1 MQILTDFLGIKDL
14 IPHGFCL
21 SWSSTLLWLHVIS
34 DAVIAL
40 SYYFIPL
47 TVVTFLKRRKDIP
60 YSSLIVLSC
69 AFIVACGTT
78 HFLSIVTIWIPLYW
92 LDGVIKALT
101 AIISLITAIVLLRV
115 VPEAL
120 QLPSTVKLLRA
131 EIQERKKAQRSEN
144 RALRSLQESEERLR
158 LVLEGA
164 DLGFWDWNIVT
175 GEVKRNEIWAKMLGY
190 SYKEIK
196 NSTRQWTDFIHPD
209 DREKAWQSI
218 YDTLEGRSPAHK
230 IEYRMLHKDGG
241 IRWILDHANVMQRD
255 TNGKPTRMC
264 GTHIDITERKHA
276 EIKLRIASTIFESQE
291 GMFVTDANSVILQVN
306 DSLTKI
312 TGYMAEDIINKTPRM
327 FSSGRHDKA
336 FYKQLWQAITENGA
350 WQGEIWNRRKNG
362 EIYPQWLTITAV
374 KSDNDHYVSHYV
386 ATLIDITER
395 KNNEERIHHLAF
407 HDPLTNLP
415 NRYLLHERLEHY
427 IKLERRNGDQTAVLM
442 LDLDKFKAVNDTFGH
457 LAGDELLQQ
466 VAKRISQRLRGS
478 DMVARLGGDEF
489 ILLIHN
495 INQTQLVGKIAE
507 DIITALSRPFTL
519 SQGNTVE
526 IGASI
531 GISIHPQ
538 QGDSPELLIKNADA
552 ALYHAKN
559 NGRGCFA
566 YYSDKL
572 QIT

>member
-1 MQILTDFLGIKDL
+1 VQILANFFGIKDL

-21 SWSSTLLWLHVIS
+21 SWSPTLLWLHVIS
-34 DAVIAL
+34 DAVITL

-47 TVVTFLKRRKDIP
+47 IVVMFLKRRQDIP
-60 YSSLIVLSC
+60 YSSLFFLSC

-78 HFLSIVTIWIPLYW
+78 HLLSIVTIWIPLYW
-92 LDGVIKALT
+92 LDGVIKTLT

-120 QLPSTVKLLRA
+120 QLPSTVKQLRA

-190 SYKEIK
+190 SYQEIE
-196 NSTRQWTDFIHPD
+196 NSKLQWIDFIHPE

-218 YDTLEGRSPAHK
+218 CDNLEGRLPAHK
-230 IEYRMLHKDGG
+230 IEYRMLHKDGS

-255 TNGKPTRMC
+255 ADGKPTRMS
-264 GTHIDITERKHA
+264 GTHLDITERKLT
-276 EIKLRIASTIFESQE
+276 EIKLRIGSTIFESQE
-291 GMFVTDANSVILQVN
+291 GMFVTDADSVILQAN

-312 TGYMAEDIINKTPRM
+312 TGYTAEEVINKTPRI
-327 FSSGRHDKA
+327 FSSGRHDQS
-336 FYKQLWQAITENGA
+336 FYKQLWQAIIETGA

-374 KSDNDHYVSHYV
+374 KNDNDHCVSHYV
-386 ATLIDITER
+386 ATLIDITDR

-415 NRYLLHERLEHY
+415 NRYLLHERLDHY
-427 IKLERRNGDQTAVLM
+427 IKLERRNGEQTAVLM

-466 VAKRISQRLRGS
+466 VAKRISQRLRSS

-489 ILLIHN
+489 VLLIHN
-495 INQTQLVGKIAE
+495 INQPQFVEKIAK
-507 DIITALSRPFTL
+507 DIIAELSRPFTL

-531 GISIHPQ
+531 GISIHPK
-538 QGDSPELLIKNADA
+538 QGDSPEILIKNADA
-552 ALYHAKN
+552 ALYRAKN

-566 YYSDKL
+566 LYSD
-572 QIT
+572 

>member
-1 MQILTDFLGIKDL
+1 VQILANFFGIKDL

-21 SWSSTLLWLHVIS
+21 SWSPTLLWLHVIS
-34 DAVIAL
+34 DAVITL

-47 TVVTFLKRRKDIP
+47 IVVMFLKRRQDIP
-60 YSSLIVLSC
+60 YSSLFFLSC

-78 HFLSIVTIWIPLYW
+78 HLLSIVTIWIPLYW
-92 LDGVIKALT
+92 LDGVIKTLT

-120 QLPSTVKLLRA
+120 QLPSTVKQLRA

-190 SYKEIK
+190 SYQEIE
-196 NSTRQWTDFIHPD
+196 NSKLQWIDFIHPE

-218 YDTLEGRSPAHK
+218 CDTLEGRLPAHK
-230 IEYRMLHKDGG
+230 IEYRMLHKDGS

-255 TNGKPTRMC
+255 ADGKPTRMS
-264 GTHIDITERKHA
+264 GTHLDITERKLT
-276 EIKLRIASTIFESQE
+276 EIKLRIGSTIFESQE
-291 GMFVTDANSVILQVN
+291 GMFVTDADSVILQAN

-312 TGYMAEDIINKTPRM
+312 TGYTAEEVINKTPRI
-327 FSSGRHDKA
+327 FSSGRHDQS
-336 FYKQLWQAITENGA
+336 FYKQLWQAIIETGA

-374 KSDNDHYVSHYV
+374 KNDNDHCVSHYV
-386 ATLIDITER
+386 ATLIDITDR

-415 NRYLLHERLEHY
+415 NRYLLHERLDHY
-427 IKLERRNGDQTAVLM
+427 IKLERRNGEQTAVLM

-466 VAKRISQRLRGS
+466 VAKRISQRLRSS

-489 ILLIHN
+489 VLLIHN
-495 INQTQLVGKIAE
+495 INQPQFVEKIAE
-507 DIITALSRPFTL
+507 DIIAELSRPFTL

-531 GISIHPQ
+531 GISIHPK
-538 QGDSPELLIKNADA
+538 QGDSPEILIKNADA
-552 ALYHAKN
+552 ALYRAKN

-566 YYSDKL
+566 LYSD
-572 QIT
+572 